1 MKKMILAV
9 AMLFICAATTFA
21 QEPAVE
27 PVNDNESEATAG
39 ADWFLGVQG
48 GLNSYWND
56 YFGQDSFLKKH
67 IGFTADIYVGH
78 WFTPA
83 VGFRAGYTFAKAKG
97 YTSNP
102 VGIGTDGVGYYT
114 SMGRPVYNMNFNLN
128 YIHADLLWNV
138 VKTVTK
144 GKYRTVDIIPYL
156 TMGAV
161 VGSGNDKT
169 NTSFGGGFGLMAAFK
184 LTKKTAI
191 TLDFRDV
198 YNHND
203 LDDNH
208 GHNNTEFFFSG
219 MIGLQF
225 NLGRQSYRTLG
236 RPEEPEFK
244 YIYRDTDTTGYI
256 NRIKDLEDALAAEKA
271 NIKTKTEYVNNGKLG
286 QAVLFF
292 QIGKAKLTDRA
303 LINLDDYV
311 KNALENNPDKVFT
324 IVGSADKQTGSAKG
338 NMKLAQKRC
347 DAVAKVLVEKYN
359 VKEENINKVAEGDTN
374 NVYPVVFLNRCAVV
388 K

>member
-1 MKKMILAV
+1 MKKIIFAI
-9 AMLFICAATTFA
+9 AMLFICTATFA

-27 PVNDNESEATAG
+27 PVNDYESEATAG

-67 IGFTADIYVGH
+67 VGFTADIYVGH
-78 WFTPA
+78 WFTPS

-102 VGIGTDGVGYYT
+102 AGIGTDGIGYY
-114 SMGRPVYNMNFNLN
+114 SKLGRPVYNMNFNLN

-138 VKTVTK
+138 VKTITK
-144 GKYRTVDIIPYL
+144 GKYRVVDVVPYL
-156 TMGAV
+156 TLGAV

-169 NTSFGGGFGLMAAFK
+169 NTSFGGGFGLLTAFK
-184 LTKKTAI
+184 VTKKTAI

-236 RPEEPEFK
+236 RPEDPEFK
-244 YIYRDTDTTGYI
+244 YIYRDTDTTGYL

-271 NIKTKTEYVNNGKLG
+271 NIKTKTEYVNKGKLG
-286 QAVLFF
+286 QAVVFF
-292 QIGKAKLTDRA
+292 QLGKAKLSERA
-303 LINLDDYV
+303 LANIDDYV
-311 KNALENNPDKVFT
+311 TNALENEPEKVFT
-324 IVGSADKQTGSAKG
+324 VVGSADKQTGSASG

-347 DAVAKVLVEKYN
+347 DAVAKVLMEKYN

-374 NVYPVVFLNRCAVV
+374 NVYPVIFLNRCVV
-388 K
+388 IK